1 MTEPTDSAPAF
12 EDALGELQAIVQEL
26 EAGSVGLEDSMRRF
40 ERGTQLL
47 RHCHQLLE
55 QVEQRIEI
63 LTGVTEEGEPV
74 VEAFDAEETQKAP
87 EGRKRRRRP
96 ADDGSNDETLF

>member
-1 MTEPTDSAPAF
+1 MTKPDRPEPTF
-12 EDALGELQAIVQEL
+12 EDALGELQSIVQEL
-26 EAGSVGLEDSMRRF
+26 EDGSIGLEDSMRRF

-63 LTGVTEEGEPV
+63 LTGVTEEGKPIVEP
-74 VEAFDAEETQKAP
+74 FDAAESRKSADGP
-87 EGRKRRRRP
+87 GRRKKP
-96 ADDGSNDETLF
+96 ADEGSTEDTLF